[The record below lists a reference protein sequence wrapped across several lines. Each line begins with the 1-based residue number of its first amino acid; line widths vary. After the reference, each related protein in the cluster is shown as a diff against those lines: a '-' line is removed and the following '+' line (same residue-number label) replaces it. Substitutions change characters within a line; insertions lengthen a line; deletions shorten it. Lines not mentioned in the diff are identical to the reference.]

1 MNLRAMAA
9 ADPETPERQR
19 NCGAV
24 PVGSQVEIRVKDGS
38 AYYCGVETCANVW
51 LCPVCSAKIHH
62 RRADELRAALAF
74 WEAGGHAASLVTIT
88 VPHDLDDR
96 LSRLVNAERAAWK
109 RVTAG
114 AAWQRLKRRLGIV
127 GHIIAL
133 EFTWGDDHGW
143 HPHYHVLLVH
153 NEDLDASA
161 IAGLHGHI
169 HSRLAASCCDFG
181 LREPDQLHSVRV
193 DPNVSA
199 TAAGSYIAK
208 PVDWTP
214 AEEMTRGD
222 LKTGRSGSRT
232 PFQILADY
240 YQAGDSRD
248 GNLWREFGRV
258 TRSLA
263 AVRWSRGLRAVM
275 LGPATE
281 PERTDEELAAEDV
294 GGDLLAVIQ
303 FPVWSRIRTVGLEHA
318 VLVAAEVG
326 GVGAVNARI
335 SQAGCGQ
342 ALSPPNAAEC
352 RRSTAE

>member
-1 MNLRAMAA
+1 MAA

-24 PVGSQVEIRVKDGS
+24 PVGSQVEIRIKDGS
-38 AYYCGVETCANVW
+38 AYYCGVETCGNVW

-181 LREPDQLHSVRV
+181 LREPDQLHAVRV
-193 DPNVSA
+193 NPNVSA
-199 TAAGSYIAK
+199 TAAGVYIAK
-208 PVDWTP
+208 PVELDASRRNDPRRPEDWP
-214 AEEMTRGD
+214 IGQQDPVPDPRR
-222 LKTGRSGSRT
+222 LLPGR
-232 PFQILADY
+232 
-240 YQAGDSRD
+240 
-248 GNLWREFGRV
+248 
-258 TRSLA
+258 
-263 AVRWSRGLRAVM
+263 
-275 LGPATE
+275 
-281 PERTDEELAAEDV
+281 
-294 GGDLLAVIQ
+294 
-303 FPVWSRIRTVGLEHA
+303 
-318 VLVAAEVG
+318 
-326 GVGAVNARI
+326 
-335 SQAGCGQ
+335 
-342 ALSPPNAAEC
+342 
-352 RRSTAE
+352 